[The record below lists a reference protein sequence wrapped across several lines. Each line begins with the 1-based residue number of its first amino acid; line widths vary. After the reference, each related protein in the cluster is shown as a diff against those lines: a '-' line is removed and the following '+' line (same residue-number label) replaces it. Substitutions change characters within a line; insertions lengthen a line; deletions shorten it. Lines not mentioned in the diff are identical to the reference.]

1 MQPNRKKILVV
12 FGTRPEAIKL
22 APLIIQLKDHTDL
35 FETRACFTGQHKEM
49 VSSILSFFKITPD
62 YDMQIMRAGQT
73 LIEIM
78 TGIFDSFSKILD
90 EFQPDLVVVQG
101 DTSTAFAAAL
111 VAYYKQ
117 IKIAHVEAGLRS
129 FDLYSPF
136 PEEGNRKLI
145 GQIADFHFTPTEN
158 ATRNLN
164 REGHVQGIYQ
174 VGNTVIDALYSGLQI
189 ITNDEKVYVN
199 YFEKYFDV
207 KKKLVLITGHRR
219 ESFGD
224 KFIELCD
231 AIKTLATKYPELN
244 WIYPVHLNP
253 NVQEPVRK
261 YLSGLSNVILMEPL
275 DYPYLLWLLKQS
287 EFVLTD
293 SGGIQEEAPS
303 LGKPVLVTRD
313 VTERQEGIDAGTAV
327 LVGTDYNK
335 IIQLASNLI
344 DDSSLYHKMATA
356 VNPYGDGTSSAQ
368 IIEVLSKHL

>member
-1 MQPNRKKILVV
+1 MQPDRRKILIV

-22 APLIIQLKDHTDL
+22 APLISQMKSHTDS
-35 FETRACFTGQHKEM
+35 FEVKACFTGQHKEM
-49 VSSILSFFKITPD
+49 VATILSFFKITPD
-62 YDMQIMRAGQT
+62 YDLQIMRPGQT

-78 TGIFDSFSKILD
+78 TGILDSFSKILD
-90 EFQPDLVVVQG
+90 DYKPDLVVVQG

-111 VAYYKQ
+111 VAYYKK

-158 ATRNLN
+158 ATRNLTN
-164 REGHVQGIYQ
+164 EGHAKGIYQ
-174 VGNTVIDALYSGLQI
+174 VGNTVIDALYEGLRI
-189 ITNDEKVYVN
+189 INNDEAVYVS
-199 YFEKYFDV
+199 YFEKYFDLS
-207 KKKLVLITGHRR
+207 KKLVLITGHRR

-224 KFIELCD
+224 KFIEFCD
-231 AIKTLATKYPELN
+231 AVKTLATKYTEYN
-244 WIYPVHLNP
+244 WVYPVHLNP

-275 DYPYLLWLLKQS
+275 DYPYLIWLLKQS

-313 VTERQEGIDAGTAV
+313 VTERQEGVEAGTAV
-327 LVGTDYNK
+327 LVGTNYTK
-335 IIQLASNLI
+335 IVKLASELI
-344 DDSSLYHKMATA
+344 DDHSIYNKMANA

-368 IIEVLSKHL
+368 IIEILRKHL